1 MRRIEVPCTVDIEQ
15 TPESLHAHVVPEGVD
30 IQPGDRVLV
39 HGAPSRIGYGERVH
53 LRCSATVIKA
63 TAFGRLWTQFTGL
76 LEFAALY
83 EVGFER
89 REAP

>member
-1 MRRIEVPCTVDIEQ
+1 MVDIEQ
-15 TPESLHAHVVPEGVD
+15 TPESLHAHVIPEGIE
-30 IQPGDRVLV
+30 IQPGDKVLV
-39 HGAPSRIGYGERVH
+39 HGAPSRIGYGERVS
-53 LRCSATVIKA
+53 LRCSATVIRA
-63 TAFGRLWTQFTGL
+63 TALGRLWTQFTGL

>member
-1 MRRIEVPCTVDIEQ
+1 MKRIEVPCVVDIEQ
-15 TPESLHAHVVPEGVD
+15 TPQSLHAHVIPEG
-30 IQPGDRVLV
+30 IEIGPGDRMIV
-39 HGAPSRIGYGERVH
+39 HGAPSRIGYGEQLS

-63 TAFGRLWTQFTGL
+63 TVFGRLWTQFTGL

-89 REAP
+89 RAP

>member
-1 MRRIEVPCTVDIEQ
+1 
-15 TPESLHAHVVPEGVD
+15 
-30 IQPGDRVLV
+30 
-39 HGAPSRIGYGERVH
+39 VH